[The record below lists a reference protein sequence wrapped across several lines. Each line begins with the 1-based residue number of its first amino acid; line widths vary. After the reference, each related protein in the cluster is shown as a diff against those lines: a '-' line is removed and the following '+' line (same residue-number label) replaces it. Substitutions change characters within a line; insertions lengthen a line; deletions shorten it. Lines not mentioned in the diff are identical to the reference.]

1 LPPVAAVFV
10 DPALQIESCEMGKH
24 RASYNFSKLGVL
36 CLPAPWQAGAFA
48 RDMGFA
54 DFIACIIP
62 MSRNMFS

>member
-1 LPPVAAVFV
+1 
-10 DPALQIESCEMGKH
+10 MGKH